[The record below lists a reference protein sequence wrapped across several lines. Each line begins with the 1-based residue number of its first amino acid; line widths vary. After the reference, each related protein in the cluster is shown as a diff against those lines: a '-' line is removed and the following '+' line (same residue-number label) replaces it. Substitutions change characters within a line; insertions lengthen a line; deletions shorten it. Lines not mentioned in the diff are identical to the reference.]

1 MRKLKLEIADLRVD
15 SFIVSAAEGRGT
27 VDAREKETFGCP
39 TGATCWGTCVSCNGT
54 CDSCVATCAT
64 CNCTVNC
71 SVGCSADPSCASCE
85 VTCAN
90 TCGSCNPITCNP
102 TVDPFGRC
110 CAA

>member
-27 VDAREKETFGCP
+27 VDAQEKETLGCP
-39 TGATCWGTCVSCNGT
+39 TGATCWGTCASCNGT
-54 CDSCVATCAT
+54 CASCAATCAT
-64 CNCTVNC
+64 CNCTANC
-71 SVGCSADPSCASCE
+71 SVDPSCASCV